1 MKTRF
6 ISLLLVFA
14 LILQIVPATV
24 FATEDDNDTMSIDEL
39 MLTDEA
45 SLVPEEPVCDEILF
59 EDTSLREENV
69 KHFRMKDG
77 TYRAVV
83 YDTPV
88 HYLDDEGNW
97 QEYDNTLHTISR
109 SGEAAGYRV
118 ENGDSVRLFA
128 ADADSEAL
136 LSVSKGEYALTIS
149 PVLTPDAERPVEP
162 EPPVEVMGGTDD
174 TADAALDAENNSDAE
189 TAATDAVTS
198 DTEPEISENAE
209 TAVATT
215 APEAQQPETV
225 GAGITID
232 PKDEPLVSAE
242 VLTIAA
248 PAEEEITDTFF
259 AQAQPEKLY
268 SALEYENL
276 LDGATLR
283 YENYANSVKESII
296 IPARQDDYTYSFRL
310 QVTGLTPELLDNGS
324 ISLTNADG
332 EEIYTIP
339 APYLID
345 ANDEISYA
353 ASYKLE
359 ESDNG
364 WLLSV
369 TADAE
374 WMNDASRAYPVLLDP
389 TVTETAENSNDICA
403 SFVSSGYPDG
413 TAGTD
418 TGLYVGNNGN
428 GNKIIRSYFHINNL
442 PKLPAGCEITKAD
455 FGLYQYAYQGSG
467 SMDIN
472 LHALSSAK
480 KGGNPINGYTTSIA
494 LWQNWASALTWNRV
508 NNGYSATHDSLVID
522 RKTTSSATTGTYVSW
537 DITTLAAKWYDSDND
552 NNGHYEANIGFA
564 LIAANESAVGPRT
577 TFYGPQKTSNRPRI
591 TIEYSNMF
599 GVEPDYTYQT
609 ASIGNAGTAYI
620 GDFTMQTALIVP
632 LASDPSD
639 VMPFSVSLA
648 YNSNMNGR
656 YYSGTFDD
664 IHTKNFDN
672 MKVGIGWKLSLQET
686 IVSQTINNK
695 TYLIYADGDGTEHYY
710 IYSNGAYVEETSNS
724 RTTIT
729 GSSAQYTLTDEYGN
743 KKLFTNGYLTEEQDA
758 YGNALYYCYDG
769 YSYSSSST
777 AWKPSSSTSTH
788 RITSVHRK
796 NVGCNAVQILTLEY
810 EGNFL
815 KKLTTASNRV
825 ITLVQTA
832 ASSTYTNLTA
842 IQFPGGVTAQYT
854 YFGLGE
860 KFWRSNKLAAA
871 YDAEAK
877 YGIEFDYSYN
887 GKTYTIFEYV
897 YEGSTKLY
905 GTKMHGYKRSHL
917 LAVYRDYGRN
927 QTPNN
932 SDDYLTFKVLNRTG
946 RLICGYTTDA
956 DETRVLGSS
965 AASYT
970 SNSNRKA
977 NNLLAAS
984 AYTGQ
989 PGVNLLRN
997 GDAENVGS
1005 YWSAITTSTAAHWS
1019 GAYAFVLNSQYPS
1032 FYQLADLE
1040 GGKTYTFSGY
1050 IRLDKA
1056 ISDGGIYLAL
1066 LNSDTGAELAKSQV
1080 VTTVTGGINN
1090 GWQRLTVTYTP
1101 STRVVVKASV
1111 ISTGLGSNTAYADC
1125 LQLEREDAASTYNL
1139 IETGSFDQLSSVPV
1153 VGSSNNIFGWY
1164 YAGNIAFE
1172 GGARFGSKMAKIYG
1186 RSGAQRVSQN
1196 ITVNAPAGSTFL
1208 LSGWGKAN
1216 ALPDSVAQKSSDDQP
1231 YFGLVARIYYADG
1244 TSEPF
1249 YFSFDPYFSDWQERS
1264 GILMPSEANQNKAIT
1279 SVTIVAAY
1287 DNNAN
1292 TAYFDNI
1299 SLRLEPS
1306 QTYRYDSNGNPVA
1319 ATQPGTGSESASYS
1333 NSVDLTG
1340 YTAANGTKYTYTYNS
1355 AHDVTS
1361 AKVGGLKATTTY
1373 NANGNVTGSKLTAD
1387 GTTLYMETSA
1397 TATPDKNHTK
1407 TVTDANGYTT
1417 TYAYDSNGQL
1427 LSVTD
1432 AKNRTTNY
1440 TYNDA
1445 LRTKS
1450 TYREGIANIDYGYTN
1465 GALTSLDRKT
1475 FRDGAAQ
1482 HQYYYFAYNAWG
1494 QPTTTKVGNRTL
1506 STNIYYKYNYNLN
1519 ETGAGGNLKQTT
1531 YGNGDSVSYFYD
1543 ELDRLIRKKYNDSG
1557 EYTEY
1562 SYNAEGAIGEMR
1574 HCSIQN
1580 GQSTLTTYRFEYDSL
1595 GRLVRSSEAVGDTV
1609 KLSTEHIYDAYNR
1622 LSKQKWSVDGSTYT
1636 EYYSYYDGTNED
1648 GSLKQFRTT
1657 SGQKINLTYD
1667 SLKRL
1672 QRSSITSN
1680 GGVEYYTVGQ
1690 AYYTS
1695 GSKTTPRVEY
1705 YNYRMTDGT
1714 LIAGDRYVYDELGN
1728 ITEIQESE
1736 PVSGSSVRRTKV
1748 KYTYDKQN
1756 QLKTET
1762 RYTYS
1767 SNTDTTG
1774 SPTTYSYSYDTAGNI
1789 LSATSNSTTLT
1800 YTYGDSNWR
1809 DLLTAV
1815 GGTTIS
1821 YDGSGNP
1828 TNWYNGTTSYSDLT
1842 WKNGRQLTQLT
1853 TGGKTSKYT
1862 YDADGIR
1869 SSKIVD
1875 GTLHEYLTLN
1885 GKVVYEKIGDGD
1897 TARIMIF
1904 SYDAQGRPFAVK
1916 YSSNNGAKF
1925 TNYFYALN
1933 QQGDVVKI
1941 FRPVAVK
1948 DADGN
1953 VTGYTEKTYATY
1965 TYDAWGKLIGI
1976 TNSAGTSIINK
1987 QTTSTSLANLNPLRY
2002 RGYYYDNETGFYY
2015 LQSRYYDPAVR
2026 RFINADVYA
2035 STDSSDAIACNMFA
2049 YCSNNPVNMV
2059 DSSGTWSLSS
2069 LFSAVATVAV
2079 VVAAVALCVAAV
2091 AVAAPAVITI
2101 GGTLVSSAAVA
2112 AGAAS
2117 VAAGA
2122 AEVYVASK
2130 AAGAVCKV
2138 AEKRANT
2145 SYSVYFLKDD
2155 DDQIQYVGRVTD
2167 RGYNDR
2173 MRYHYN
2179 TRGLTPAYRISGLS
2193 YAEAR
2198 GLEEIGMIECHTLNP
2213 TNPINNQIRGISP
2226 KNKSGETYMN
2236 SAVSYLENKAE
2247 NFLLNLIY

>member
-1 MKTRF
+1 
-6 ISLLLVFA
+6 
-14 LILQIVPATV
+14 
-24 FATEDDNDTMSIDEL
+24 

-45 SLVPEEPVCDEILF
+45 SLVPAEAVCDEILF

-77 TYRAVV
+77 SYRAVV

-97 QEYDNTLHTISR
+97 QEYDNTLHTIDR
-109 SGEAAGYRV
+109 SGEAVGYRV

-128 ADADSEAL
+128 AEADSEAL

-162 EPPVEVMGGTDD
+162 EPPVEVMGGTDE
-174 TADAALDAENNSDAE
+174 TADMAVDAKDEAASSRPGAAASDEPDASATTTTEAE
-189 TAATDAVTS
+189 QATDVAASEAPSETP
-198 DTEPEISENAE
+198 TESEQENIAASTTTTTEAGNVPE
-209 TAVATT
+209 T
-215 APEAQQPETV
+215 QQPGIT
-225 GAGITID
+225 GAGITVD
-232 PKDEPLVSAE
+232 PKVEPLVSAE

-268 SALEYENL
+268 SALEYESL

-296 IPARQDDYTYSFRL
+296 IPARQDNYTYSFRM
-310 QVTGLTPELLDNGS
+310 QVTGLTPELLDDGS

-332 EEIYTIP
+332 KTIYTIP
-339 APYLID
+339 APYMMD
-345 ANDEISYA
+345 AKNETSYDA
-353 ASYKLE
+353 FYKLE
-359 ESDNG
+359 ESNGG
-364 WLLSV
+364 WLLTV
-369 TADAE
+369 TADAD
-374 WMNDASRAYPVLLDP
+374 WMNDKDRAYPVLLDP
-389 TVTETAENSNDICA
+389 TVTETAGSSDDICA

-428 GNKIIRSYFHINNL
+428 DNKIIRSYFHINNL

-480 KGGNPINGYTTSIA
+480 KGGNPINGYNTSIT
-494 LWQNWASALTWNRV
+494 LWKNWASALTWNRV
-508 NNGYSATHDSLVID
+508 NNGYSATHDPLVID
-522 RKTTSSATTGTYVSW
+522 RKTTGSATTGTYVAW

-620 GDFTMQTALIVP
+620 GDFTMQTALVVP
-632 LASDPSD
+632 LVSDPSD

-648 YNSNMNGR
+648 YNSNMTGR
-656 YYSGTFDD
+656 YYSGTSEDL
-664 IHTKNFDN
+664 HTKNFDN
-672 MKVGIGWKLSLQET
+672 MKIGIGWKLSLQET
-686 IVSQTINNK
+686 VVSKTIDGK

-710 IYSNGAYVEETSNS
+710 IYSGGVYVEETSNS

-729 GSSAQYTLTDEYGN
+729 GSNAQYTLSDEYGN
-743 KKLFTNGYLTEEQDA
+743 KKIFTNGYLTEVQDA

-769 YSYSSSST
+769 YSYSSGSSL
-777 AWKPSSSTSTH
+777 WKPSSTNAH
-788 RITSVHRK
+788 YIRYVYRK
-796 NVGCNAVQILTLEY
+796 NVGCDAVRILTLDY
-810 EGNFL
+810 ENNFL
-815 KKLTTASNRV
+815 NKLTTASNRV
-825 ITLVQTA
+825 VTLVQTP
-832 ASSTYTNLTA
+832 TDDYINLTA
-842 IQFPGGVTAQYT
+842 VNFPGGVTAQYT
-854 YFGLGE
+854 YYGPTA
-860 KFWRSNKLAAA
+860 KFWRRTKLAAA

-887 GKTYTIFEYV
+887 GKTNTIFEYV

-905 GTKMHGYKRSHL
+905 GAKMHGYKRSHL
-917 LAVYRDYGRN
+917 LAVYRDYGKDQDPYN
-927 QTPNN
+927 P
-932 SDDYLTFKVLNRTG
+932 DDYLTFKVLNRTG
-946 RLICGYTTDA
+946 RLICGYTTDGG
-956 DETRVLGSS
+956 ETRILGSS

-970 SNSNRKA
+970 SNTNRKA
-977 NNLLAAS
+977 NNLLAAN

-1019 GAYAFVLNSQYPS
+1019 GSYAFVLNSQYPS
-1032 FYQLADLE
+1032 FYQLADLAGE
-1040 GGKTYTFSGY
+1040 ETYTFSGY

-1056 ISDGGIYLAL
+1056 ISDGGVSLAL
-1066 LNSDTGAELAKSQV
+1066 LDANTGTELARSQSV
-1080 VTTVTGGINN
+1080 NVVTGGINN

-1139 IETGSFDQLSSVPV
+1139 IETGSFDQLTSVPV
-1153 VGSSNNIFGWY
+1153 VGGNIFGWY

-1172 GGARFGSKMAKIYG
+1172 NGGNFGAKVAKING
-1186 RSGAQRVSQN
+1186 RSGPQRVSQN

-1216 ALPDSVAQKSSDDQP
+1216 ALPDSVPAISPETQNRP
-1231 YFGLVARIYYADG
+1231 YYGLVARLYYADG
-1244 TSEPF
+1244 SSEPF
-1249 YFSFDPYFSDWQERS
+1249 YFSFDPYFSEWQERS

-1279 SVTIVAAY
+1279 SVTVVAAY

-1306 QTYRYDSNGNPVA
+1306 QTYRYDANGNPVA
-1319 ATQPGTGSESASYS
+1319 ATQPGTGSESATYS
-1333 NSVDLTG
+1333 GIDLTG

-1355 AHDVTS
+1355 AHDVTT
-1361 AKVGGLKATTTY
+1361 AKVGGLTATTIY
-1373 NANGNVTGSKLTAD
+1373 NAAGNVTGSKLTAT
-1387 GTTLYMETSA
+1387 GTSLYMETSA
-1397 TATPDKNHTK
+1397 TTTTDKNHT
-1407 TVTDANGYTT
+1407 A
-1417 TYAYDSNGQL
+1417 
-1427 LSVTD
+1427 SVTD
-1432 AKNRTTNY
+1432 ASGYTTRYAYNSDGQLTSVTNAKGQLTTY
-1440 TYNDA
+1440 TYDPA
-1445 LRTKS
+1445 TLRTNS
-1450 TYREGIANIDYGYTN
+1450 TFRSGIANIDYGYTD
-1465 GALTSLDRKT
+1465 GRLTTLDRKT

-1494 QPTTTKVGNRTL
+1494 QPTTTKVGSRTL
-1506 STNIYYKYNYNLN
+1506 STNTYYDYAGEN
-1519 ETGAGGNLKQTT
+1519 TGTGGNLKTTT
-1531 YGNGDSVSYFYD
+1531 YGNNDSVSYSYD
-1543 ELDRLIRKKYNDSG
+1543 NLDRLIRKTYNDTN

-1562 SYNAEGAIGEMR
+1562 SYNAEGMIGELQ

-1595 GRLVRSSEAVGDTV
+1595 GRLVRSSEAVGNTV
-1609 KLSTEHIYDAYNR
+1609 KLRTEHIYDGYNR
-1622 LSKQKWSVDGSTYT
+1622 LSKQKWSANGSVYT
-1636 EYYSYYDGTNED
+1636 EYYTYDDGASGD

-1667 SLKRL
+1667 KLKRL
-1672 QRSSITSN
+1672 QKSSITSN

-1690 AYYTS
+1690 SYYTN

-1705 YNYRMTDGT
+1705 YNYRMTGGA
-1714 LIAGDRYVYDELGN
+1714 LIAGDRYVYDALGN

-1748 KYTYDKQN
+1748 KYTYDNQN

-1774 SPTTYSYSYDTAGNI
+1774 TAVTTTYTYDTAGNLRSASDGTST
-1789 LSATSNSTTLT
+1789 LSYEYNNN
-1800 YTYGDSNWR
+1800 DWK
-1809 DLLTAV
+1809 DLLTKV

-1828 TNWYNGTTSYSDLT
+1828 SNWYNGAKNYSGLT
-1842 WKNGRQLTQLT
+1842 WQNGRQLAQITV
-1853 TGGKTSKYT
+1853 GGRTSKYT

-1869 SSKIVD
+1869 STKDVN
-1875 GTLHEYLTLN
+1875 GTKHEYRTLN
-1885 GKVVYEKIGDGD
+1885 GKVVWEKIGEG
-1897 TARIMIF
+1897 TSAKIMVF
-1904 SYDAQGRPFAVK
+1904 SYDAQGRPFGFK
-1916 YSSNNGAKF
+1916 FSKDNGTKF

-1965 TYDAWGKLIGI
+1965 TYDAWGKLTGI
-1976 TNSAGTSIINK
+1976 LDSGGNNLINK
-1987 QTTSTSLANLNPLRY
+1987 QTTSTALANLNPLRY

-2026 RFINADVYA
+2026 RFINADSYA
-2035 STDSSDAIACNMFA
+2035 STGKGFVGTNMFA
-2049 YCSNNPVNMV
+2049 YCNNCPVFSV
-2059 DSSGTWSLSS
+2059 DFYGHDGGEITVGLTWLE
-2069 LFSAVATVAV
+2069 LFLLWLKENFGIICGSVPLLLFAKVEPV
-2079 VVAAVALCVAAV
+2079 
-2091 AVAAPAVITI
+2091 VITATPI
-2101 GGTLVSSAAVA
+2101 AEAPEAKDDTVSSAEGETAA
-2112 AGAAS
+2112 AGMPQPPKRNKNNRKQNEKNYKKIN
-2117 VAAGA
+2117 GN
-2122 AEVYVASK
+2122 K
-2130 AAGAVCKV
+2130 AARQLANKLRFDS
-2138 AEKRANT
+2138 AE
-2145 SYSVYFLKDD
+2145 SLKEE
-2155 DDQIQYVGRVTD
+2155 YVGRGSVSKFNIAIDMNTFEVVLISLTD
-2167 RGYNDR
+2167 SN
-2173 MRYHYN
+2173 
-2179 TRGLTPAYRISGLS
+2179 LVI
-2193 YAEAR
+2193 
-2198 GLEEIGMIECHTLNP
+2198 P
-2213 TNPINNQIRGISP
+2213 TGIFM
-2226 KNKSGETYMN
+2226 K
-2236 SAVSYLENKAE
+2236 
-2247 NFLLNLIY
+2247 

>member
-1 MKTRF
+1 MKTRLL
-6 ISLLLVFA
+6 SLVLVFA
-14 LILQIVPATV
+14 LILQIVPAAV
-24 FATEDDNDTMSIDEL
+24 FATEDDNDTRSLDEL
-39 MLTDEA
+39 MLTDEG
-45 SLVPEEPVCDEILF
+45 SLVPAETVCEEILF

-77 TYRAVV
+77 SYRAVV

-88 HYLDDEGNW
+88 HYLDDEGDW
-97 QEYDNTLHTISR
+97 QEYDNTLHTIDR
-109 SGEAAGYRV
+109 SGEATSYRV

-128 ADADSEAL
+128 AEADSDAL

-162 EPPVEVMGGTDD
+162 EPPVEVMGGVEENTG
-174 TADAALDAENNSDAE
+174 ADAEDEVASAAAEQ
-189 TAATDAVTS
+189 ATDVAASEAPSETLAASEQETS
-198 DTEPEISENAE
+198 NHTESA
-209 TAVATT
+209 TATT
-215 APEAQQPETV
+215 AEAVDAAKAPETQQPETV
-225 GAGITID
+225 GTGITVD

-296 IPARQDDYTYSFRL
+296 IPARQEEYTYSFRM
-310 QVTGLTPELLDNGS
+310 QATGLTPELLDNGS

-332 EEIYTIP
+332 KTIYTIP
-339 APYLID
+339 APYMMD
-345 ANDEISYA
+345 AKNETSYDA
-353 ASYKLE
+353 FYKLE
-359 ESDNG
+359 ESNGG
-364 WLLSV
+364 WLLTV
-369 TADAE
+369 TADAD
-374 WMNDASRAYPVLLDP
+374 WMNDKDRTYPVLLDP
-389 TVTETAENSNDICA
+389 TVTETAGSSDDICA

-428 GNKIIRSYFHINNL
+428 DNKIIRSYFHINNL

-480 KGGNPINGYTTSIA
+480 KGGNPINGYNTSII
-494 LWQNWASALTWNRV
+494 LWKNWASALTWNRV
-508 NNGYSATHDSLVID
+508 NNGYSATHDPLVID
-522 RKTTSSATTGTYVSW
+522 RKTTGSATTGTYVAW

-656 YYSGTFDD
+656 YYSGTSEDL
-664 IHTKNFDN
+664 HTGNFDN
-672 MKVGIGWKLSLQET
+672 MKIGIGWKLSLQET

-729 GSSAQYTLTDEYGN
+729 GSIAQYTLSDEYGN
-743 KKLFTNGYLTEEQDA
+743 KKIFTNGYLTEVRDA

-777 AWKPSSSTSTH
+777 AWKPSSSTSPH

-796 NVGCNAVQILTLEY
+796 NIGCNAVQILTLEY

-854 YFGLGE
+854 YFGLAE
-860 KFWRSNKLAAA
+860 KFWRSNKLLRA
-871 YDAEAK
+871 YDAAAN
-877 YGIEFDYSYN
+877 YGVEFSYSYN
-887 GKTYTIFEYV
+887 GKTNNIYEYIN
-897 YEGSTKLY
+897 EGSDRSY

-917 LAVYRDYGRN
+917 LAVYRDYGRD
-927 QTPNN
+927 QAPNT

-956 DETRVLGSS
+956 DETSVLGSS

-970 SNSNRKA
+970 SNTNRKA
-977 NNLLAAS
+977 NNLLAAN

-1019 GAYAFVLNSQYPS
+1019 GAYAFVLNAQYPS
-1032 FYQLADLE
+1032 FYQLADLAGNE
-1040 GGKTYTFSGY
+1040 AYTFSGY
-1050 IRLDKA
+1050 VRLDNA
-1056 ISDGGIYLAL
+1056 IADGGVYLAL
-1066 LNSDTGAELAKSQV
+1066 LDANTGTELARSQSV
-1080 VTTVTGGINN
+1080 NVVTGGING
-1090 GWQRLTVTYTP
+1090 GWQRLTVTYKP
-1101 STRVVVKASV
+1101 SSRVVVKASV
-1111 ISTGLGSNTAYADC
+1111 ISSGLGSNTAYADC

-1164 YAGNIAFE
+1164 YSGNVSFPS
-1172 GGARFGSKMAKIYG
+1172 GAHFGSKMAKING
-1186 RSGAQRVSQN
+1186 RSGAQRISQN
-1196 ITVNAPAGSTFL
+1196 TKVNAPAGSTFL

-1279 SVTIVAAY
+1279 SVTVVAAY
-1287 DNNAN
+1287 DNNVN

-1306 QTYRYDSNGNPVA
+1306 QTYRYDANGNPVA
-1319 ATQPGTGSESASYS
+1319 ATQPGTGSESATYAS
-1333 NSVDLTG
+1333 NGIDLTS
-1340 YTAANGTKYTYTYNS
+1340 YTAANGSKYTYTYNS

-1361 AKVGGLKATTTY
+1361 AKVDGLKATTTY
-1373 NANGNVTGSKLTAD
+1373 NTNGNVIGSKLTAD

-1397 TATPDKNHTK
+1397 TVTDDKNHTAS
-1407 TVTDANGYTT
+1407 VTDASGYKT
-1417 TYAYDSNGQL
+1417 TYAYNSSGQ
-1427 LSVTD
+1427 VTRITN
-1432 AKNRTTNY
+1432 AKNQSTNY
-1440 TYNDA
+1440 TYDPA
-1445 LRTKS
+1445 TLRSKN
-1450 TYREGIANIDYGYTN
+1450 TYRDGIANIGYSYTN
-1465 GALTSLDRKT
+1465 GRLTTLDRKT
-1475 FRDGAAQ
+1475 FRSGTEQ

-1506 STNIYYKYNYNLN
+1506 STNIYYKYNNN
-1519 ETGAGGNLKQTT
+1519 PDETGAGGNLKQTT

-1543 ELDRLIRKKYNDSG
+1543 ELDRLIRKTYNDTN

-1562 SYNAEGAIGEMR
+1562 SYNAEGMIGELQ

-1595 GRLVRSSEAVGDTV
+1595 GRLVRSSESVGDTV
-1609 KLSTEHIYDAYNR
+1609 KLRTEHIYDGYNR
-1622 LSKQKWSVDGSTYT
+1622 LSKQKWSGGGKTYT
-1636 EYYSYYDGTNED
+1636 EYYTYNDGASGD

-1667 SLKRL
+1667 KLKRL
-1672 QRSSITSN
+1672 QKSSITSN

-1690 AYYTS
+1690 SYYTS
-1695 GSKTTPRVEY
+1695 GNKTTPRVEY
-1705 YNYRMTDGT
+1705 YNYRMTGGA
-1714 LIAGDRYVYDELGN
+1714 LITGDRYVYDALGN

-1748 KYTYDKQN
+1748 RYTYDDQN

-1774 SPTTYSYSYDTAGNI
+1774 SPVTYSYSYDTAGNI
-1789 LSATSNSTTLT
+1789 LSVTSNSATLT
-1800 YTYGDSNWR
+1800 YTYGDANWR

-1828 TNWYNGTTSYSDLT
+1828 SNWYNGTTSYSDLT
-1842 WKNGRQLTQLT
+1842 WKNGRQLTQIT
-1853 TGGKTSKYT
+1853 SGGKTSYYT
-1862 YDADGIR
+1862 YDTDGVR
-1869 SSKIVD
+1869 STKIVD
-1875 GTLHEYLTLN
+1875 GVKHEYLTL
-1885 GKVVYEKIGDGD
+1885 
-1897 TARIMIF
+1897 
-1904 SYDAQGRPFAVK
+1904 
-1916 YSSNNGAKF
+1916 
-1925 TNYFYALN
+1925 
-1933 QQGDVVKI
+1933 
-1941 FRPVAVK
+1941 
-1948 DADGN
+1948 
-1953 VTGYTEKTYATY
+1953 
-1965 TYDAWGKLIGI
+1965 KL
-1976 TNSAGTSIINK
+1976 
-1987 QTTSTSLANLNPLRY
+1987 L
-2002 RGYYYDNETGFYY
+2002 
-2015 LQSRYYDPAVR
+2015 
-2026 RFINADVYA
+2026 
-2035 STDSSDAIACNMFA
+2035 
-2049 YCSNNPVNMV
+2049 
-2059 DSSGTWSLSS
+2059 
-2069 LFSAVATVAV
+2069 
-2079 VVAAVALCVAAV
+2079 
-2091 AVAAPAVITI
+2091 
-2101 GGTLVSSAAVA
+2101 
-2112 AGAAS
+2112 
-2117 VAAGA
+2117 
-2122 AEVYVASK
+2122 
-2130 AAGAVCKV
+2130 
-2138 AEKRANT
+2138 
-2145 SYSVYFLKDD
+2145 
-2155 DDQIQYVGRVTD
+2155 
-2167 RGYNDR
+2167 
-2173 MRYHYN
+2173 
-2179 TRGLTPAYRISGLS
+2179 
-2193 YAEAR
+2193 
-2198 GLEEIGMIECHTLNP
+2198 
-2213 TNPINNQIRGISP
+2213 
-2226 KNKSGETYMN
+2226 
-2236 SAVSYLENKAE
+2236 
-2247 NFLLNLIY
+2247 

>member
-1 MKTRF
+1 M
-6 ISLLLVFA
+6 
-14 LILQIVPATV
+14 
-24 FATEDDNDTMSIDEL
+24 
-39 MLTDEA
+39 
-45 SLVPEEPVCDEILF
+45 
-59 EDTSLREENV
+59 
-69 KHFRMKDG
+69 DG
-77 TYRAVV
+77 
-83 YDTPV
+83 
-88 HYLDDEGNW
+88 
-97 QEYDNTLHTISR
+97 
-109 SGEAAGYRV
+109 
-118 ENGDSVRLFA
+118 
-128 ADADSEAL
+128 
-136 LSVSKGEYALTIS
+136 
-149 PVLTPDAERPVEP
+149 
-162 EPPVEVMGGTDD
+162 
-174 TADAALDAENNSDAE
+174 
-189 TAATDAVTS
+189 
-198 DTEPEISENAE
+198 
-209 TAVATT
+209 
-215 APEAQQPETV
+215 
-225 GAGITID
+225 
-232 PKDEPLVSAE
+232 
-242 VLTIAA
+242 
-248 PAEEEITDTFF
+248 
-259 AQAQPEKLY
+259 
-268 SALEYENL
+268 
-276 LDGATLR
+276 
-283 YENYANSVKESII
+283 I

-324 ISLTNADG
+324 ISLTNANG
-332 EEIYTIP
+332 KTIYTIP
-339 APYLID
+339 APYMMD
-345 ANDEISYA
+345 AKNETSYDA
-353 ASYKLE
+353 FYKLE
-359 ESDNG
+359 ESNGG
-364 WLLSV
+364 WLLTV
-369 TADAE
+369 TADAD
-374 WMNDASRAYPVLLDP
+374 WMNAKERAYPVLLDP
-389 TVTETAENSNDICA
+389 TVTETAGSSDDICA
-403 SFVSSGYPDG
+403 SFVSFGYPDG

-418 TGLYVGNNGN
+418 TGLYVGNNG
-428 GNKIIRSYFHINNL
+428 GDNKIIRSYFHINNL

-480 KGGNPINGYTTSIA
+480 KGGNPINGYTTSIT
-494 LWQNWASALTWNRV
+494 LWKNWASALTWNRV
-508 NNGYSATHDSLVID
+508 NNGYSATHDPLVID
-522 RKTTSSATTGTYVSW
+522 RKTTGSVTTGTYVAW

-632 LASDPSD
+632 LASAPSD

-656 YYSGTFDD
+656 YYSGTSEDL
-664 IHTKNFDN
+664 HTGNFDN
-672 MKVGIGWKLSLQET
+672 MKIGIGWKLSLQET

-724 RTTIT
+724 RTMIT
-729 GSSAQYTLTDEYGN
+729 GSIAQYTLSDEYGN
-743 KKLFTNGYLTEEQDA
+743 KKIFTNGYLTEVRDA

-777 AWKPSSSTSTH
+777 AWKPSSSTSPH

-810 EGNFL
+810 EGDFL

-842 IQFPGGVTAQYT
+842 VNFPGGVTAQYT

-860 KFWRSNKLAAA
+860 KFWRSNKLLRA
-871 YDAEAK
+871 YDAEAN
-877 YGIEFDYSYN
+877 YGVEFSYSYN
-887 GKTYTIFEYV
+887 GKTNNIYEYIN
-897 YEGSTKLY
+897 EGSDRSY
-905 GTKMHGYKRSHL
+905 GTKLHGYKRSHL
-917 LAVYRDYGRN
+917 LAVYRDYGRD
-927 QTPNN
+927 QAPNT

-977 NNLLAAS
+977 NNLLAAN

-997 GDAENVGS
+997 GDAEDNGS

-1019 GAYAFVLNSQYPS
+1019 GAYAFLLNSQYPS
-1032 FYQLADLE
+1032 FYQLADLA
-1040 GGKTYTFSGY
+1040 GGETYTFSGY

-1056 ISDGGIYLAL
+1056 ISDGGVSLAL
-1066 LNSDTGAELAKSQV
+1066 LDANTGTELARSQSV
-1080 VTTVTGGINN
+1080 NVVTGGINN
-1090 GWQRLTVTYTP
+1090 GWQRLTVTYKP
-1101 STRVVVKASV
+1101 SSRVVVKASV
-1111 ISTGLGSNTAYADC
+1111 ISSGLGSNTAYADC

-1164 YAGNIAFE
+1164 YSGNVAFPS
-1172 GGARFGSKMAKIYG
+1172 GARFGSKMAKVNG
-1186 RSGAQRVSQN
+1186 RSGAQRISQN
-1196 ITVNAPAGSTFL
+1196 TKVNAPAGSTFL

-1264 GILMPSEANQNKAIT
+1264 GILMPSEANQNKAIA
-1279 SVTIVAAY
+1279 SVTVVAAY
-1287 DNNAN
+1287 DNNVN

-1361 AKVGGLKATTTY
+1361 AKVDGLKATTTY
-1373 NANGNVTGSKLTAD
+1373 NTNGNVIGSKLTAD

-1397 TATPDKNHTK
+1397 TVTDDKNHTAS
-1407 TVTDANGYTT
+1407 VTDASGYKT
-1417 TYAYDSNGQL
+1417 TYAYNSSGQ
-1427 LSVTD
+1427 VTRITN
-1432 AKNRTTNY
+1432 AKNQSTNY
-1440 TYNDA
+1440 TYDPA
-1445 LRTKS
+1445 TLRSKN
-1450 TYREGIANIDYGYTN
+1450 TYRDGIANIGYSYTN
-1465 GALTSLDRKT
+1465 GRLTTLDRKT
-1475 FRDGAAQ
+1475 FRSGTEQ
-1482 HQYYYFAYNAWG
+1482 HQYYYFAYNDWG
-1494 QPTTTKVGNRTL
+1494 QPTTTKVGSRTL
-1506 STNIYYKYNYNLN
+1506 STNIYYKYNNN
-1519 ETGAGGNLKQTT
+1519 PDETGAGGNLKQTT
-1531 YGNGDSVSYFYD
+1531 YGNGQSVTYVYG
-1543 ELDRLIRKKYNDSG
+1543 ELDRLIRKQYNSG

-1562 SYNAEGAIGEMR
+1562 SYNAEGMIGELR

-1580 GQSTLTTYRFEYDSL
+1580 GQSTLTVYRFEYDSL
-1595 GRLVRSSEAVGDTV
+1595 GRLVRSSESVGDTV
-1609 KLSTEHIYDAYNR
+1609 KLRTEHIYDGYNR
-1622 LSKQKWSVDGSTYT
+1622 LSKQKWSANGSVYT
-1636 EYYSYYDGTNED
+1636 EYYTYDDGASGD

-1667 SLKRL
+1667 KLKRL
-1672 QRSSITSN
+1672 QKSSITSN

-1690 AYYTS
+1690 SYYTN

-1705 YNYRMTDGT
+1705 YNYRMTGGA

-1748 KYTYDKQN
+1748 RYTYDDQN

-1774 SPTTYSYSYDTAGNI
+1774 SPVTYSYSYDTAGNI
-1789 LSATSNSTTLT
+1789 LSVTSNSATLT
-1800 YTYGDSNWR
+1800 YTYGDANWR

-1828 TNWYNGTTSYSDLT
+1828 SNWYNGTTSYSDLT
-1842 WKNGRQLTQLT
+1842 WKNGRQLTQIT
-1853 TGGKTSKYT
+1853 SGGKTSYYT
-1862 YDADGIR
+1862 YDTDGVR
-1869 SSKIVD
+1869 STKIVD
-1875 GTLHEYLTLN
+1875 GVKHEYLTLN
-1885 GKVVYEKIGDGD
+1885 GKVVWEKIGEG
-1897 TARIMIF
+1897 TSAKIMVF
-1904 SYDAQGRPFAVK
+1904 SYDAQGRPFGFK
-1916 YSSNNGAKF
+1916 FSKNNGTKF

-1965 TYDAWGKLIGI
+1965 TYDAWGKLTGI
-1976 TNSAGTSIINK
+1976 LDSSGNNLINK
-1987 QTTSTSLANLNPLRY
+1987 QTTSTALANLNPLRY

-2026 RFINADVYA
+2026 RFINADTYA

-2049 YCSNNPVNMV
+2049 YCANNPIVNA
-2059 DSSGTWSLSS
+2059 DPSGEFLITTLI
-2069 LFSAVATVAV
+2069 LIGAGIIGGGVAV
-2079 VVAAVALCVAAV
+2079 YTGYKAREAGCDWGDTLFYAIGSGLCTFAAVYTLGTTAYGVYANYCAINAITPVTEVGNSTSTMDQLQNCADTANLRVAGNGPVVGTQKHAVFANEVNALGNSNLRTEVSYLNGAEVPYATKGSVRFDVLEYNSAGLPMCAYDLKTGAAV
-2091 AVAAPAVITI
+2091 LTAAR
-2101 GGTLVSSAAVA
+2101 AA
-2112 AGAAS
+2112 
-2117 VAAGA
+2117 
-2122 AEVYVASK
+2122 
-2130 AAGAVCKV
+2130 
-2138 AEKRANT
+2138 
-2145 SYSVYFLKDD
+2145 
-2155 DDQIQYVGRVTD
+2155 QMQQ
-2167 RGYNDR
+2167 
-2173 MRYHYN
+2173 
-2179 TRGLTPAYRISGLS
+2179 ISGLN
-2193 YAEAR
+2193 
-2198 GLEEIGMIECHTLNP
+2198 IPIHMI
-2213 TNPINNQIRGISP
+2213 
-2226 KNKSGETYMN
+2226 K
-2236 SAVSYLENKAE
+2236 
-2247 NFLLNLIY
+2247 